1 MLSFKYFK
9 TIRLLIVLSF
19 ILIGTGCDEKS
30 SGSSS
35 SGGSSSSSH
44 SSSTNCSSCSS
55 LRARISDLEQENAR
69 ISQNLSAAVT
79 EKNNAISE
87 RDNAISERDKA
98 IAAQQIAEKEARD
111 RYIVLSVI
119 AYIALGIGILL
130 IGGFLLMIRSA
141 KKNTPKAV
149 IDNLH
154 CPRCG
159 WEHAAGETICKNC
172 KTHF

>member
-9 TIRLLIVLSF
+9 IIRLLIVLSF
-19 ILIGTGCDEKS
+19 ILMGTGCDEKS

-35 SGGSSSSSH
+35 SGGSS

-69 ISQNLSAAVT
+69 ISQNLST
-79 EKNNAISE
+79 
-87 RDNAISERDKA
+87 AISERDKA
-98 IAAQQIAEKEARD
+98 IVAQQIAEKEARD

>member
-9 TIRLLIVLSF
+9 IIRLLIVLSF

-30 SGSSS
+30 SESSS

-55 LRARISDLEQENAR
+55 LRARISALEQENAR
-69 ISQNLSAAVT
+69 ISQNLST
-79 EKNNAISE
+79 AISE

-98 IAAQQIAEKEARD
+98 IVAQQIAEKEARD

-119 AYIALGIGILL
+119 AYVALGIGILL

-141 KKNTPKAV
+141 KKNTSKAV

>member
-1 MLSFKYFK
+1 M
-9 TIRLLIVLSF
+9 IRCLYLLIALCF
-19 ILIGTGCDEKS
+19 ILLGTGCDEKKSS

-35 SGGSSSSSH
+35 GGGT
-44 SSSTNCSSCSS
+44 SSTSCSNCST
-55 LRARISDLEQENAR
+55 LRSRISALEQEKAD
-69 ISQNLSAAVT
+69 LSRKLDVAVA

-87 RDNAISERDKA
+87 KDKA
-98 IAAQQIAEKEARD
+98 IAERGKAITALQDAEKKAHS

-119 AYIALGIGILL
+119 AYVALGIGLLL